1 MGTDRIR
8 YFLFIN
14 GRWRW
19 RPTKAMRRAGFRLV
33 NLGTGSMIDDR
44 PVPSPE
50 DVAAAIRLNEDWDR
64 HRRGLPA
71 QDVARLAYPKGSIG
85 EAYLRIMTLRET
97 ERRNLGI
104 AWTKE
109 QQSRD
114 DWSRAWKWIEPLF
127 GDCAPRSV
135 TPEDLNGSSDGSKI
149 GLRPLV
155 ATKVSESEAHRVIK
169 VWRALWKKMA
179 RLDNGRY
186 CELDCDPSLI
196 FANPAPQPRQQVWS
210 EGEAVRIV
218 KAAWRTGYRGL
229 AACLAT
235 AWDSQLSPVDA
246 RRLHASQLRRDPL
259 GAWFAVSRA
268 KTGRAALATLSRRSD
283 RLLQAY
289 LAGFGAQ
296 PAGTA
301 PIFRNRSGRPYSK
314 DTLGDDFRAVRTIVF
329 GQAETRQMADFRR
342 SGSVEA
348 LEGEAPPEK
357 LSSKMANTL
366 SASNRLH
373 KTYGPVML
381 AAVRDADAVRRR
393 GRTKLR
399 GQGEQIG
406 HESVTA
412 PVRKV
417 SQTDGDKD

>member
-1 MGTDRIR
+1 M
-8 YFLFIN
+8 
-14 GRWRW
+14 
-19 RPTKAMRRAGFRLV
+19 
-33 NLGTGSMIDDR
+33 
-44 PVPSPE
+44 
-50 DVAAAIRLNEDWDR
+50 
-64 HRRGLPA
+64 PA

-104 AWTKE
+104 AWTQE

-114 DWSRAWKWIEPLF
+114 DWPRAWKWIEPLF

-135 TPEDLNGSSDGSKI
+135 TPEDLNGSADGSKI

-186 CELDCDPSLI
+186 CQLNCDPSLI
-196 FANPAPQPRQQVWS
+196 FANPAPQPRQQVWG

-235 AWDSQLSPVDA
+235 AWDSQLSLVDA
-246 RRLHASQLRRDPL
+246 RRLQAAQLRRDPL

-283 RLLQAY
+283 RLLHAY

-314 DTLGDDFRAVRTIVF
+314 DTPGDDFRAVRTMVF

-348 LEGEAPPEK
+348 LEGEAPPREA
-357 LSSKMANTL
+357 LLEDGQYTL
-366 SASNRLH
+366 GLQSPAQN
-373 KTYGPVML
+373 VW
-381 AAVRDADAVRRR
+381 ACDAR
-393 GRTKLR
+393 GCARC
-399 GQGEQIG
+399 
-406 HESVTA
+406 
-412 PVRKV
+412 
-417 SQTDGDKD
+417 